1 MHHECTDEQL
11 IQTVEAYK
19 RLGTQEA
26 TASELDL
33 ARSTIQNRLRKAA
46 KRGFLLDH
54 PPAMPGFQISQVTT
68 TPNGGKFIQQELE
81 PGEEFKVRDGLKITG
96 ETAFV
101 DEENK
106 TLRKWILTRE
116 DKHRTLEIIR
126 EAVAAFTT
134 ELPRADPVIVPGPS
148 NDDLLN
154 QYTVTDLHFG
164 MLSWKEETGADYDLK
179 LAEQLLLDW
188 FTSAIRMS
196 PDASTA
202 VLAQLGDL
210 LHHDSHLSVTPTH
223 ANVLDADSRL
233 QKIIRTV
240 IRTLRRIIKMLLEKH
255 QKVHLI
261 MADANHDPA
270 SGAWLREMFAA
281 FFENEPR
288 ITVDSTASTYYML
301 EHGETSLF
309 YHHGHKRKL
318 EDVDTVFAG
327 KFREAYGRTKYS
339 YAHIGHKHSDQLK
352 STNLMKVEQH
362 ETLAAP
368 DAYTANGGWLAPR
381 SAKVI
386 TYSKRFG
393 EVSRITIRPEMVMK

>member
-1 MHHECTDEQL
+1 
-11 IQTVEAYK
+11 
-19 RLGTQEA
+19 
-26 TASELDL
+26 
-33 ARSTIQNRLRKAA
+33 
-46 KRGFLLDH
+46 
-54 PPAMPGFQISQVTT
+54 MPGFGITQVTT
-68 TPNGGKFIQQELE
+68 TPTGGKFIQQTLE
-81 PGEEFKVRDGLKITG
+81 PGEEFTVRDGLKITG

-101 DEENK
+101 DEENR
-106 TLRKWILTRE
+106 TIRKWVLTRE
-116 DKHRTLEIIR
+116 DKQRTLEIIR
-126 EAVAAFTT
+126 EAVAAFVT
-134 ELPRADPVIVPGPS
+134 EIPRADPIIAPGTS

-154 QYTVTDLHFG
+154 QYTITDLHFG
-164 MLSWKEETGADYDLK
+164 MLSWKEETGADYDIK
-179 LAEQLLLDW
+179 IAEGLLLDW
-188 FTSAIRMS
+188 FASAIRMS

-210 LHHDSHLSVTPTH
+210 LHHDSHNSITPTH
-223 ANVLDADSRL
+223 GNFLDSDSRL
-233 QKIIRTV
+233 QKVIRIV
-240 IRTLRRIIKMLLEKH
+240 IRTLRRVIKMLLEKH
-255 QKVHLI
+255 QRVHLI

-288 ITVDSTASTYYML
+288 ITVDNTAGTYYMV

-309 YHHGHKRKL
+309 YHHGHRRKL
-318 EDVDTVFAG
+318 EDVDSVFAG

-368 DAYTANGGWLAPR
+368 DSFAANSGWISNR

-386 TYSKRFG
+386 TYHRKWG
-393 EVSRITIRPEMVMK
+393 EVGRIIIRPEMVLR